1 MGERYDRVRE
11 LAKKNGTTVAA
22 LERELGFAK
31 GSLSKMDKNTPSSER
46 VQKLANR
53 LNTTVGYIMGGNDD
67 YIYITKDASEDYKAV
82 EHYFNSGAHDAAVR
96 STSDRTLRLLYEAI
110 HDSSAEQI
118 NQVYDYLL
126 FLKENE
132 NKGE

>member
-31 GSLSKMDKNTPSSER
+31 GSLSKMDRNTPSSER

-67 YIYITKDASEDYKAV
+67 YIYIAKDASGDYKAV
-82 EHYFNSGAHDAAVR
+82 EHYFNSDAHDAAVR

-126 FLKENE
+126 FLKEKE

>member
-46 VQKLANR
+46 IQKLASR
-53 LNTTVGYIMGGNDD
+53 LDTTVGYIMDGNDD
-67 YIYITKDASEDYKAV
+67 YIYITKDMSDDYKAV
-82 EHYFNSGAHDAAVR
+82 EHYFSSGAHDAAVR
-96 STSDRTLRLLYEAI
+96 SASDRTLRLLYEAI
-110 HDSSAEQI
+110 HDSSEEQI

-126 FLKENE
+126 FLKEKE

>member
-1 MGERYDRVRE
+1 MVLRFWIEARVVENVVEPAGFLAVQGRYENHLGNLEGVLE
-11 LAKKNGTTVAA
+11 LDEVDVLRFLVLDGRGDVGFEFFDD
-22 LERELGFAK
+22 LE
-31 GSLSKMDKNTPSSER
+31 SL
-46 VQKLANR
+46 VQAGR
-53 LNTTVGYIMGGNDD
+53 
-67 YIYITKDASEDYKAV
+67 
-82 EHYFNSGAHDAAVR
+82 GAHDAAVR

-126 FLKENE
+126 FLKEKE